1 MERRELRDFGPL
13 RTLTLHR
20 ASAYFGA
27 KSQVTLKSAD
37 VQPPRLLPLRFF
49 ACTLTLTLAA
59 CASTGDIAP
68 QATVTDPQS
77 LDAGAALAAANQG
90 ASADSLKADWWTAFG
105 DAQLNQLVARALE
118 GSPSLRVAQ
127 ARVRQAQAATGIARA
142 GTLPTV
148 QGDIELTRNRFTE
161 NEFIPPPYAG
171 HSYWDNKVL
180 LEASY
185 GLDLWG
191 KDRAAHE
198 AALDNEHAAQA
209 EALAVRLSL
218 QTAVVRSYLQLALA
232 YAQLD
237 VAQATLDQQQ
247 QILDITQKRYKA
259 GLGTQLEVSQAET
272 SLPSSRTQMEQ
283 LHEAITQQGIRLA
296 ALSGAGPGEGARIA
310 RPQLD
315 LARIL
320 PLPDAIPAHWL
331 ARRPDLSAQRW
342 HIEAASKN
350 IEAARARFYPDI
362 DLKAF
367 AGYQSL
373 DFTHLLDPSSILTG
387 FGPAIT
393 LPIFNGGKL
402 RAQLGASAAAYD
414 IAVENYNETL
424 VTALA
429 QAASRISTIRSLEAQ
444 LGNTQQALASAQKA
458 YRLALTG
465 YRAGLTE
472 YLNVLSTQSRLF
484 EEQRRMA
491 QLQAERLD
499 AHATL
504 IEALGGGPAAAT
516 P

>member
-1 MERRELRDFGPL
+1 MQFHRSPL
-13 RTLTLHR
+13 FRFTV
-20 ASAYFGA
+20 SAVA
-27 KSQVTLKSAD
+27 
-37 VQPPRLLPLRFF
+37 
-49 ACTLTLTLAA
+49 LALA
-59 CASTGDIAP
+59 GCASTGDIAP
-68 QATVTDPQS
+68 QAAITDPNS
-77 LDAGAALAAANQG
+77 LEAGAALATADKGVA
-90 ASADSLKADWWTAFG
+90 ADSLKPAWWLAFG
-105 DAQLNQLVARALE
+105 DPQLDQLVTRALND
-118 GSPSLRVAQ
+118 SPSLRVAQ
-127 ARVRQAQAATGIARA
+127 ARIRQAQAATGIARA

-148 QGDIELTRNRFTE
+148 QGEADLTRNHFTE

-171 HSYWDNKVL
+171 HNYWDNKIL
-180 LEASY
+180 LEAGY

-191 KDRAAHE
+191 KDRDAHE
-198 AALDNEHAAQA
+198 AALSTERAAQA
-209 EALAVRLSL
+209 EALAARLSL

-232 YAQLD
+232 YAQQD
-237 VAQATLDQQQ
+237 VAQAILDQQQ

-259 GLGTQLEVSQAET
+259 GIGTQLDVSEAET
-272 SLPSSRTQMEQ
+272 PLPTTRAQLEQ
-283 LHEAITQQGIRLA
+283 LHENIAQQQIRLA
-296 ALSGAGPGEGARIA
+296 ALVGAGPGVGERIA

-342 HIEAASKN
+342 SIEAASKN
-350 IEAARARFYPDI
+350 IDAARARFYPDI

-367 AGYQSL
+367 AGFQSL
-373 DFTHLLDPSSILTG
+373 DFTHLLDSSSFLTG

-414 IAVENYNETL
+414 VAVESYNETL
-424 VTALA
+424 VNALA
-429 QAASRISTIRSLEAQ
+429 QAASRISTIHSLDIQ
-444 LGNTQQALASAQKA
+444 LDHTREALASAQKA
-458 YRLALTG
+458 YGIARNG

-484 EEQRRMA
+484 DEQRRIA

-499 AHATL
+499 AHAVL
-504 IEALGGGPAAAT
+504 IEALGGGATEAA